1 MPSGKPPLALEQT
14 EAAVKQPLFLLLVAT
29 LTLAAFPSERL
40 LAQGRVAGTLW
51 SASEVLD
58 DLRDI
63 PLKGIPPTLLG
74 GAQGVAIIP
83 HVVKAGL
90 IVGGRFGEGLVMVR
104 NPDGTWT
111 NPVFVSLA
119 GGSFGWQIGVQSA
132 DIVLVFRTRKSL
144 DRILQGKG
152 KLTLGADVAVAAG
165 PVGRQA
171 EAGTDARLQ
180 AEIYSYSRS
189 RGLFAGLALEGAAI
203 LNNARA
209 NDEFCQRPRPEEIQ
223 AAERL
228 KGQLAVLSG
237 MPAAIYPPPLPPL
250 PVPVITPPPP
260 EPRP

>member
-1 MPSGKPPLALEQT
+1 MEAIVKPSLPLLFV
-14 EAAVKQPLFLLLVAT
+14 AVVALVA
-29 LTLAAFPSERL
+29 PSPARL

-58 DLRDI
+58 ELRDI
-63 PLKGIPPTLLG
+63 PLKGIPPALLG
-74 GAQGVAIIP
+74 SAQGVAIIP

-104 NPDGTWT
+104 NADGTWT

-180 AEIYSYSRS
+180 AEIYSYSRT

-209 NDEFCQRPRPEEIQ
+209 NEEFTHHPRPEDIQ

-237 MPAAIYPPPLPPL
+237 LPAVTYPPPLA
-250 PVPVITPPPP
+250 PVPVAPPPP
-260 EPRP
+260 PPRP

>member
-1 MPSGKPPLALEQT
+1 
-14 EAAVKQPLFLLLVAT
+14 VKQPLSLLLLAT
-29 LTLAAFPSERL
+29 LTVAAFSPAQL

-58 DLRDI
+58 ELRDI
-63 PLKGIPPTLLG
+63 PLRGIPPVLLG
-74 GAQGVAIIP
+74 SAQGVAIIP

-90 IVGGRFGEGLVMVR
+90 VIGGRFGEGLVMVR

-111 NPVFVSLA
+111 NPVFVTLA

-144 DRILQGKG
+144 DRILRGKG

-165 PVGRQA
+165 PIGRQA

-203 LNNARA
+203 LNNARE
-209 NDEFCQRPRPEEIQ
+209 NEEFTQRPRPEEIQ

-228 KGQLAVLSG
+228 KGQLSVLSG
-237 MPAAIYPPPLPPL
+237 MPAAVYPPPLAPPVQV
-250 PVPVITPPPP
+250 VPAPPPP
-260 EPRP
+260 YR